1 MSAKNEFGLTSQQEV
16 FAQAVGQGLSLADAY
31 RKAYP
36 GSLEWSQKTVHEK
49 ASVLASNGKVSARI
63 AMFRKKAADA
73 NEVTTER
80 LVHSMACI
88 AFSDIRKLFD
98 ADGKLKLLIDLD
110 DDTAAA
116 IASFKVVKGGS
127 VEVKLW
133 DKGAAQEKLAKF
145 LGLYEKDNRQK
156 TDPLRDLA
164 QALLGNVVGP
174 GGVDLGDG
182 QPG

>member
-1 MSAKNEFGLTSQQEV
+1 MGAKNEFGLTSQQEV

-36 GSLEWSQKTVHEK
+36 RSVSWALNAVYAQ
-49 ASVLASNGKVSARI
+49 ASELAADNKVSIRI
-63 AMFRKKAADA
+63 SDLRSSAADA

-80 LVHSMACI
+80 LVRSMACI

-98 ADGKLKLLIDLD
+98 ADGKLKSLADLD

-116 IASFKVVKGGS
+116 IASYKVKDGG

-145 LGLYEKDNRQK
+145 LGMYEKDNRQK

-174 GGVDLGDG
+174 GGVDLGAE
-182 QPG
+182 